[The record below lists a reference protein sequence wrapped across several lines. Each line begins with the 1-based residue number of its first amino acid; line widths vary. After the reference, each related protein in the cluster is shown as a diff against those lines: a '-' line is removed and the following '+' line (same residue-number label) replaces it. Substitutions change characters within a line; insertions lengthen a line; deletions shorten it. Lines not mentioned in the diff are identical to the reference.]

1 MYGLVLIR
9 YRLPLEEVV
18 KATEEHRAYLKELKA
33 KGILLAAGPFDPR
46 TGGAFLVRVSYGER
60 AGGADGGARRR
71 SVFQKGRGEL
81 RADCVECGDRQR
93 GAGQAVRGGEQKQ
106 HRCGCRAEALLPTLT
121 PRGMA

>member
-46 TGGAFLVRVSYGER
+46 TGGAFLVRVPDENVQE
-60 AGGADGGARRR
+60 A
-71 SVFQKGRGEL
+71 L
-81 RADCVECGDRQR
+81 T
-93 GAGQAVRGGEQKQ
+93 AVRDGDPFFRKGVANYELIAWNVVIGNEDLDK
-106 HRCGCRAEALLPTLT
+106 L
-121 PRGMA
+121 

>member
-46 TGGAFLVRVSYGER
+46 TGGAFLVRVPTEN
-60 AGGADGGARRR
+60 AQGA
-71 SVFQKGRGEL
+71 L
-81 RADCVECGDRQR
+81 T
-93 GAGQAVRGGEQKQ
+93 AVRDGDPFFKKGVANYELVAWNVVIGNEELDK
-106 HRCGCRAEALLPTLT
+106 L
-121 PRGMA
+121 